1 MIFSLVAKLVA
12 LVALAAKLGSVV
24 LFFIIILTTFVL
36 AFAHWIY
43 LIVLRAWEYMRREL
57 VNPLMPAAAAQAKV
71 YFVPGLPNYQ
81 QQLPMY
87 GVGRALPLDPL
98 PGYQSSVKIQEVCR
112 GVLFSSFLCL
122 KNWGKKVFHFYLAK
136 IAFSG
141 KNFKTTITKFRGCL
155 QLLLASLDMRLFVCA
170 LRTKMIIRRRHIM

>member
-1 MIFSLVAKLVA
+1 MGYKAKLSKFTLLIFSLVAKLVA

-57 VNPLMPAAAAQAKV
+57 ANQLPRMPAANV

-112 GVLFSSFLCL
+112 GVLFPSFLDI
-122 KNWGKKVFHFYLAK
+122 KNWGKKNCFTFL
-136 IAFSG
+136 S
-141 KNFKTTITKFRGCL
+141 
-155 QLLLASLDMRLFVCA
+155 D
-170 LRTKMIIRRRHIM
+170 